1 MWYPIRHIRTEK
13 CCKKW
18 STVLHIYLGT
28 SETEYRV
35 SNKSVT
41 LKLENIVKKWRK
53 ALVNYLNFCAI
64 YYVFAN
70 FSWCA
75 SIQMVAGKTTW
86 PNFDLFKNF
95 NNTYTYN
102 IFLHFHLTKNT
113 YRVYT
118 NLNDFWFSMCHSIL
132 QVLSKTYCLFIFII
146 ITITHSLFMKK
157 MIYWIIIIFIAYLNF
172 QKFNLKCNLNCR
184 SELLK

>member
-1 MWYPIRHIRTEK
+1 MRSRKPIFMSILRYIHERGKTNFEQKCCHQLMAARQPCLGLFLAGVGEIQKVYPIRHIKTGK

-18 STVLHIYLGT
+18 SKVLHIYLGT

-35 SNKSVT
+35 
-41 LKLENIVKKWRK
+41 KLENIVKKWRK

-95 NNTYTYN
+95 
-102 IFLHFHLTKNT
+102 
-113 YRVYT
+113 RVNMYIA
-118 NLNDFWFSMCHSIL
+118 SI
-132 QVLSKTYCLFIFII
+132 Y
-146 ITITHSLFMKK
+146 
-157 MIYWIIIIFIAYLNF
+157 YL
-172 QKFNLKCNLNCR
+172 
-184 SELLK
+184 